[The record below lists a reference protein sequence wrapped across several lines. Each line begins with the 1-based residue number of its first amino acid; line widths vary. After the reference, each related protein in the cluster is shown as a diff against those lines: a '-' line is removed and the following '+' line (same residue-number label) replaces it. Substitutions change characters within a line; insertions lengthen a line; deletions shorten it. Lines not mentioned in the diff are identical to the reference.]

1 MANWVWDVLV
11 VAGLALVGA
20 AVYLAF
26 GAAAAAGY
34 AGVVLVV
41 VGVLGAWLRTRQGPQ
56 GGRR

>member
-1 MANWVWDVLV
+1 VFDVMLF
-11 VAGLALVGA
+11 AGLALVGA
-20 AVYLAF
+20 AVFLAF